1 MALRSRLVQSYL
13 ARHPVEGAL
22 LLEALPVGDVAPV
35 ISGLDPADA
44 ASVVHAMASGV
55 AGLLLEEIEPTVAA
69 AILAELPLE
78 VAAAL
83 LRQAPD
89 ATRDRLV
96 TAMPEEKADEL
107 QAVIAWPSH
116 TAGAIMDPR
125 AIALPG
131 DLTVEAALDAVKR
144 EARHAL
150 YNLYVTDRD
159 GVLVGVLNL
168 QELLHARAAS
178 KLEVVAGAATHRIP
192 VNADHRHVLEHAG
205 WREVTSLPVVDAS
218 GRFLGAVRYRALRR
232 LEHDLLDPDR
242 GADDLAPG
250 ALGALFRT
258 GLVGAISAVSGEG
271 PVRGEPVP
279 AGRAPGDRGPADRPR
294 VPGEKGR

>member
-1 MALRSRLVQSYL
+1 MALRTRLAQSYL

-22 LLEALPVGDVAPV
+22 LLETLPVDDVAPV
-35 ISGLDPADA
+35 ITGLDAPVA
-44 ASVVHAMASGV
+44 AGVVHAMASGV
-55 AGLLLEEIEPTVAA
+55 AGPLLTEIEPATAA
-69 AILAELPLE
+69 AILGKLPLE

-96 TAMPEEKADEL
+96 AAMPPERAEEL
-107 QAVIAWPSH
+107 QAVIAWPRH
-116 TAGAIMDPR
+116 TVGAIMDPR

-131 DLTVEAALDAVKR
+131 DLTVEAALDRVKH
-144 EARHAL
+144 EARRAL

-159 GVLVGVLNL
+159 GILIGVLNL
-168 QELLHARAAS
+168 QELLHARGAS
-178 KLEVVAGAATHRIP
+178 RLETVAGAATHRLP
-192 VNADHRHVLEHAG
+192 VNADHRHVLEHPG
-205 WREVTSLPVVDAS
+205 WRQVTSLPVVDAS

-232 LEHDLLDPDR
+232 LERDLLDPDR
-242 GADDLAPG
+242 VTDDLASG

-271 PVRGEPVP
+271 PGRGGG
-279 AGRAPGDRGPADRPR
+279 ASTGRDPGDREPL
-294 VPGEKGR
+294 PGGTAR